1 MSDNYLTIKENAET
15 RYLVKGSKFI
25 AYSFEV
31 RDEEEIKKALL
42 SIKSIHPKATHH
54 CYAYRM
60 ALDKN
65 IFRANDDGEPSY
77 TAGKPILN
85 ELDSR
90 KLCNTMII
98 VVRYFGGT
106 QLGVPG
112 LIEAYGRAAKDVLDI
127 SGIKEMQ
134 LSSYWRLECSYAVM
148 NDIAAMLKKHA
159 IEMLHVTYTDV
170 GAMYD
175 LRVSLQLKSTWSLVF
190 IELES
195 VQCEHLYD
203 A

>member
-1 MSDNYLTIKENAET
+1 MSDSYFTIKENAEAK
-15 RYLVKGSKFI
+15 YSVKGSKFI

-31 RDEEEIKKALL
+31 RSEEDIKKALM
-42 SIKSIHPKATHH
+42 SIRAIHPKATHH

-65 IFRANDDGEPSY
+65 IFRANDDGEPGY

-85 ELDSR
+85 ELDSG
-90 KLCNTMII
+90 KLCNAMII

-112 LIEAYGRAAKDVLDI
+112 LIEAYGRAAMEVLMV
-127 SGIKEMQ
+127 SGLKEMQ
-134 LSSYWRLECSYAVM
+134 LSSYWKLECSYAVM
-148 NDIAAMLKKHA
+148 NDIAAMLKKHVL
-159 IEMLHVTYTDV
+159 EVQNVTYTDF
-170 GAMYD
+170 GAVYE
-175 LRVSLQLKSTWSLVF
+175 LRIPLQFKSTWS
-190 IELES
+190 ES
-195 VQCEHLYD
+195 FALIDTVEIEHLID